1 MAPPL
6 GLDVDSFRQL
16 FGKAVD
22 VIMPNAAVPTQN
34 YMDTHRA
41 QPTESVSGFD
51 EPGAQPKQE
60 PQTHQQQDKPSKKAA
75 DAPENGQSDPATDIE
90 PPTAQKETSQG
101 MEQAMQQLD
110 AQLMQS
116 LQAMQQQGGSQAQEA
131 EQGNQKAPAT
141 RDAEQPS
148 KGQRPSR

>member
-22 VIMPNAAVPTQN
+22 VIMPNTATPTQN
-34 YMDTHRA
+34 YMDAHRV
-41 QPTESVSGFD
+41 QPTENVSGFD
-51 EPGAQPKQE
+51 EPGAQPKQQ
-60 PQTHQQQDKPSKKAA
+60 PQARQQQAKPSKKEV
-75 DAPENGQSDPATDIE
+75 DAPESGHSDPATDIE

-116 LQAMQQQGGSQAQEA
+116 LQAMQQQGGSPAQETQ
-131 EQGNQKAPAT
+131 QGNQKAPAT
-141 RDAEQPS
+141 RDAEQSS
-148 KGQRPSR
+148 KGQGPSR